1 MGKGILISPFEL
13 PCASVSKRVVAQN
26 LSYENEFDLHEN
38 EPVGETHFYM
48 NDFALRLILT
58 QRQKATRKCILSCIF
73 SNSSFM
79 KTRNTGESD
88 LVGDN
93 NCLCFFRSKLFYLLL
108 VKSKCLRLWSN
119 RSLMRVGLRSH

>member
-58 QRQKATRKCILSCIF
+58 QRQKATRKCPMYTIL
-73 SNSSFM
+73 
-79 KTRNTGESD
+79 
-88 LVGDN
+88 
-93 NCLCFFRSKLFYLLL
+93 YLQQQ
-108 VKSKCLRLWSN
+108 
-119 RSLMRVGLRSH
+119 